1 MSQSLKSIRS
11 FASIEGRRSHRGQR
25 LLWVALGLG
34 LVAGGSVG
42 CKKAVLLPERQVD
55 KGTVRTVVAT
65 PKNRKPSTGQAKV
78 LGIGW
83 YANVEVDS
91 KNTLHLAWVDA
102 DLGDVLYTTW
112 KEGKKR
118 PEKKQVV
125 AKEGAV
131 GSYLRLALAPGDVPI
146 ISYYDQDRR
155 QLRLAHRPADK
166 ATMQAAGVLVDAS
179 LTPPPLPPLVP
190 GERPPPPPT
199 AGMGEGWHGEDV
211 AFGDNVGIA
220 GALHVD
226 KKGAPHLT
234 YYTKGERFRYAR
246 RPAGEP
252 TFGSTAHGRFEKLDI
267 DPRAGGSYT
276 MSTDLTT
283 LADGTVIASYCH
295 WDYVDATLRIATR
308 KAGEELFTVVDAAPA
323 HKSVDGWHS
332 RVVPRSDGAVDV
344 YSVATGAQ
352 LLTRGRFDPKAPSE
366 MKERETVIER
376 PGATDIAVGPDGT
389 TWILTRGQGLS
400 SLGERSG
407 VWLIRA
413 AKDGGPIEKW
423 TLSGRAASDPWID
436 LAIRPNGLPV
446 AVWTDVAKLRMTAFM
461 PNQLPAPKP

>member
-1 MSQSLKSIRS
+1 MTRISPLSSLPWRPLPRRGARAGTV
-11 FASIEGRRSHRGQR
+11 FLALVMTAAVAS
-25 LLWVALGLG
+25 A
-34 LVAGGSVG
+34 
-42 CKKAVLLPERQVD
+42 CKKTVLLPERPVEAGSV
-55 KGTVRTVVAT
+55 KTVVAT

-83 YANVEVDS
+83 YANVEVDQRGI
-91 KNTLHLAWVDA
+91 LHLAWVDA
-102 DLGDVLYTTW
+102 DLGDILYTTW
-112 KEGKKR
+112 DPAKTR
-118 PEKKQVV
+118 PEPAQVV

-131 GSYLRLALAPGDVPI
+131 GSYLRLALAPGDVPVL
-146 ISYYDQDRR
+146 SYYDQDRR

-166 ATMQAAGVLVDAS
+166 EKMAAAGVLVDAS

-226 KKGAPHLT
+226 AKGAPHLT

-252 TFGSTAHGRFEKLDI
+252 AFGSKAHGRFEKLDI

-276 MSTDLTT
+276 MSTDLVT
-283 LADGTVIASYCH
+283 LADGTVVASYCH

-308 KAGEELFTVVDAAPA
+308 KPGEELFTVVDAAPA

-332 RVVPRSDGAVDV
+332 RIVPRADGAVDV
-344 YSVATGAQ
+344 YSVATGGQ
-352 LLTRGRFDPKAPSE
+352 VLTRGRFDPKAPSE
-366 MKERETVIER
+366 MKERERVIER
-376 PGATDIAVGPDGT
+376 PGATDIAVAKDGT

-400 SLGERSG
+400 SLGEQSG
-407 VWLIRA
+407 VWLIRVA
-413 AKDGGPIEKW
+413 PNGGPTEKW
-423 TLSGRAASDPWID
+423 TLTTRAASDPWID
-436 LAIRPNGLPV
+436 LAIRPDGLPV
-446 AVWTDVAKLRMTAFM
+446 AVWTDVAKLRMRAFIPKKM
-461 PNQLPAPKP
+461 PSPQP